1 MTSEHQPEARKEGK
15 PMSFMDIAARMAP
28 LGVLAVG
35 ALGVAENRRQDRRAR
50 REFQN
55 MEDELLRNDWRANY
69 ERTDQVLRAQR
80 QEASERY
87 AGIVEAQNAAEALG
101 IEYRQLQREMREM
114 ERAAAIMGEELL
126 VGNPRRVMAGL
137 VARAATPTQLFTGRA
152 QTVSDWQEG
161 ALARGDL

>member
-1 MTSEHQPEARKEGK
+1 
-15 PMSFMDIAARMAP
+15 MSYLDIAARMAP
-28 LGVLAVG
+28 LLAVG
-35 ALGVAENRRQDRRAR
+35 ALGIAENRRQDRRAR

-126 VGNPRRVMAGL
+126 VGNPRRVMAGF
-137 VARAATPTQLFTGRA
+137 VARAATPTQLFAGRA
-152 QTVSDWQEG
+152 SKNLSATWSYHRST
-161 ALARGDL
+161 LNLSNRNI

>member
-1 MTSEHQPEARKEGK
+1 
-15 PMSFMDIAARMAP
+15 MSYLDIAARMAP
-28 LGVLAVG
+28 LLAVG

-137 VARAATPTQLFTGRA
+137 VARAATPTQLFEGRA
-152 QTVSDWQEG
+152 QTVTDWQEG
-161 ALARGDL
+161 ALARGEL

>member
-1 MTSEHQPEARKEGK
+1 MR
-15 PMSFMDIAARMAP
+15 D
-28 LGVLAVG
+28 
-35 ALGVAENRRQDRRAR
+35 
-50 REFQN
+50 FQN
-55 MEDELLRNDWRANY
+55 LEDELLRNDWRAWW
-69 ERTDQVLRAQR
+69 ERTNGALRAQR
-80 QEASERY
+80 EEASERA

-137 VARAATPTQLFTGRA
+137 VARAATPTQLFEGRA
-152 QTVSDWQEG
+152 QTVTDWQEG

>member
-1 MTSEHQPEARKEGK
+1 
-15 PMSFMDIAARMAP
+15 MSFMDIAARMAP

-35 ALGVAENRRQDRRAR
+35 ALGVAENRRQDRRDLR
-50 REFQN
+50 DFQN
-55 MEDELLRNDWRANY
+55 LKDELLRNDWRAWW
-69 ERTDQVLRAQR
+69 ERTNGALRAQR
-80 QEASERY
+80 EEASERA

-137 VARAATPTQLFTGRA
+137 VARAATPTQLFEGRA
-152 QTVSDWQEG
+152 QTVTDWQEG
-161 ALARGDL
+161 ALARQEGDL